1 MEYASEAEN
10 YLVFFFPLQNSYAN
24 RRAKNTRNMCLPLG
38 CANLCNSL
46 LRMHL
51 HTNSHNLYKHTG
63 KLEALQKHVCM
74 FLSIQLC
81 YVGFNSINRKCK
93 FIHTLNHTDERPH
106 LHTLHNSF
114 FFFFVKSCECFMFAL
129 IRMLTFTLK
138 PISLF
143 LFHVLFNCDK

>member
-10 YLVFFFPLQNSYAN
+10 YLVFFFPLQNSYVN

-38 CANLCNSL
+38 CAKLCNSL
-46 LRMHL
+46 LRMRL

-93 FIHTLNHTDERPH
+93 FIHTLNHTDEGPH

-114 FFFFVKSCECFMFAL
+114 FFFCQELWMLHVCFNQNVDIYTEANFSFSIPCFV
-129 IRMLTFTLK
+129 
-138 PISLF
+138 
-143 LFHVLFNCDK
+143 